1 MGYSIEVIK
10 TLKKMFHFLGIDVKK
25 VNNRNFDAILK
36 EIFSVIGLDH
46 PILDVG
52 AHNGSSVRR
61 FRSAFGPKPEIF
73 SFEANPE
80 LFKLLKQD
88 HSLSANLKVYNNIVC
103 DKNDEI
109 QAFNIHQTSTG
120 SSSMLALDFNTRF
133 AQRRGVTEE
142 TISICNVPTI
152 SLDFF
157 TSKLPNSRISLLKI
171 DTQGSELDVL
181 NGAIGLLSR
190 SEVDVI
196 EFELITHS
204 GYVGRGGYFEVLN
217 LLDKNGYKL
226 IAISNDSRWAPSGYF
241 DLLKNPELQFD
252 LIFVSPLVFK
262 KIAV

>member
-1 MGYSIEVIK
+1 MIK
-10 TLKKMFHFLGIDVKK
+10 ILKRVFQLIGIDVKRI
-25 VNNRNFDAILK
+25 NNRNFDAILK
-36 EIFSVIGLDH
+36 EIFLVIGLDH

-61 FRSAFGPKPEIF
+61 FRNVFGPKPDIF

-80 LFKLLKQD
+80 LYKLLKQD
-88 HSLSANLKVYNNIVC
+88 LSLSTNLKVYNYIVC
-103 DKNDEI
+103 DKDGEI

-120 SSSMLALDFNTRF
+120 SSSMLAVDFNTRF
-133 AQRRGVTEE
+133 AQRRGVSTE

-157 TSKLPNSRISLLKI
+157 ASKLPTSRISFLKI

-181 NGAIGLLSR
+181 NGAVGLLAR
-190 SEVDVI
+190 GEIDVI

-226 IAISNDSRWAPSGYF
+226 IAISNDSRWAPSGSF

-252 LIFVSPLVFK
+252 LIFVSPLVYN